1 MTNPSYLFFVLAAY
15 APYVDASPIALP
27 QAVTALIS
35 PPLSGPS
42 PPGCTGGFS
51 GVFGIAVMNISVSE
65 TTTSSAA
72 TTTTLPRRRRQEAG

>member
-15 APYVDASPIALP
+15 ANASPIALP

-72 TTTTLPRRRRQEAG
+72 TTLPRRRRQESG